1 MNKNYTI
8 TTEQKLN
15 KTSIEKLITPGTKA
29 NKKVKRKSNQTFNR
43 KITHKENELLQKE
56 QDWIKR
62 RSLESSSW

>member
-1 MNKNYTI
+1 MKRNYTI
-8 TTEQKLN
+8 TTEQTLN

-56 QDWIKR
+56 QD
-62 RSLESSSW
+62 